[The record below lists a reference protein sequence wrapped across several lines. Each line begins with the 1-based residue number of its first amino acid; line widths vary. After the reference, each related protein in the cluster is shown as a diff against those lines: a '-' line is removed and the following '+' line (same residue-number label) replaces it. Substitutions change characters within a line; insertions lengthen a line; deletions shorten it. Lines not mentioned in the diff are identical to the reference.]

1 MKFDWVLQVKTLCFY
16 LHFTCC
22 NLILEMQPTCGHHSQ
37 PACTTETQHPTTTPH
52 TSLLGNQFGGY
63 IFVSRVSFGTFQADK
78 RAIFPILPS
87 IAVASTADTISFF
100 FFLHPSHPF
109 SPLLLLPPFASATC
123 CACPEKVLHSSQ
135 FLRLAAASVLL
146 FSLQTAA
153 FSFSFCANRWKWKC
167 SDNLSVSVSKTGG
180 GGLGF
185 SGKLS
190 ARWMITAATDFP
202 NRSIGS
208 RLTVHADWRSAI
220 LKCQVICKKKL
231 EEVN

>member
-22 NLILEMQPTCGHHSQ
+22 NLILEMQPTCGHHSR
-37 PACTTETQHPTTTPH
+37 PACTTDPNTPPPPH
-52 TSLLGNQFGGY
+52 IPVYWVTNLGG

-100 FFLHPSHPF
+100 FFLHLSPL

-135 FLRLAAASVLL
+135 FLRPAAASVLL

-167 SDNLSVSVSKTGG
+167 SDNLSVSVSKTGVG
-180 GGLGF
+180 GV
-185 SGKLS
+185 
-190 ARWMITAATDFP
+190 DFP
-202 NRSIGS
+202 GNW
-208 RLTVHADWRSAI
+208 VPVEW
-220 LKCQVICKKKL
+220 
-231 EEVN
+231 

>member
-22 NLILEMQPTCGHHSQ
+22 NLILEMQPTCGHHSR
-37 PACTTETQHPTTTPH
+37 PACTTNPNTPPPPH
-52 TSLLGNQFGGY
+52 IPVYWVTNLGG

-100 FFLHPSHPF
+100 FFLHLSPF

-135 FLRLAAASVLL
+135 FLRPAAASVLL

-167 SDNLSVSVSKTGG
+167 SDNLSVSVSKTGEG
-180 GGLGF
+180 GWF

-220 LKCQVICKKKL
+220 LKCQVIYKKKL